1 MTRMRTACRRAAGL
15 VAAVALAA
23 SLSLPLGAQAA
34 GTQQGATTRFDT
46 VAEMMR
52 APDVTGTVTTAGD
65 EAPGDGA
72 GMTYSVTGELPAGD
86 LGHVAVPLAN
96 GQWAVPQG
104 LPTQAP
110 RPYDATA
117 FEEFLTRAQTFADA
131 GTSLIW
137 DASRPSPLTGQNV
150 HSTTSSPYPVTCS
163 SFVGMV
169 VAGWDYEHTTYVADE
184 NTRVGRWVEFGKP
197 IEEYK

>member
-1 MTRMRTACRRAAGL
+1 
-15 VAAVALAA
+15 
-23 SLSLPLGAQAA
+23 
-34 GTQQGATTRFDT
+34 
-46 VAEMMR
+46 MMR
-52 APDVTGTVTTAGD
+52 APSVTGTVTTAGD

-72 GMTYSVTGELPAGD
+72 GMTYSVAVERPAGD
-86 LGHVAVPLAN
+86 LGSIAVPLAN

-110 RPYDATA
+110 RPYDAAA
-117 FEEFLTRAQTFADA
+117 FEELSARAQTFADA
-131 GTSLIW
+131 GTSLVW